1 MREAVLYDAGDH
13 LGVMRRLLIDVVD
26 TTVAIVLAVIL
37 SVLASLIT
45 VWGPLIAWTG
55 VWIAYFVLL
64 KGSRFRTLGYVMAG
78 ARIVNF
84 QGQRPSYLQLLG
96 RVAFTVLGP
105 VNFVVDLCWISI
117 DPSRQA
123 LRDKFAHTFVIRK
136 NAMPAGVG
144 RIVYPTYMMFGW
156 TLMFAE
162 VQTSP

>member
-37 SVLASLIT
+37 SVLSSLISI
-45 VWGPLIAWTG
+45 WGPLIAWTV

-105 VNFVVDLCWISI
+105 VNFVVDLCWISS

-136 NAMPAGVG
+136 NAMPAGAG
-144 RIVYPTYMMFGW
+144 RIIYPTYMMFGW